1 MTIFVWVSFWA
12 VPLIYLS
19 VLSPIRQYYLIYFV
33 AKCFPS
39 FQWELS
45 RLASVSFWHTSNI
58 LCSLIKFIL
67 LIERRQSK
75 KIIDCLTPFIWHYEK
90 GIIEIVNRSASYDKT
105 RQRIKKQRHRFADKG
120 SYSQSYDFFSV
131 VMYRCENWTIKKA
144 EHWRIDAIELWCWR
158 RLLRVPWTAR
168 RSNQSIL
175 KKSTLNI
182 HWKDWGWS
190 WSSNTL
196 ATWCEEP
203 THWKRLK
210 ADPLEKILRLGKTEG
225 KRGMGAAVDE
235 TVR

>member
-168 RSNQSIL
+168 RS
-175 KKSTLNI
+175 KKSIIKKISAKYSLKGLMLKLKLQYFGI
-182 HWKDWGWS
+182 WF
-190 WSSNTL
+190 
-196 ATWCEEP
+196 EEP
-203 THWKRLK
+203 THWKR
-210 ADPLEKILRLGKTEG
+210 PWCWERLRAGGEG
-225 KRGMGAAVDE
+225 DDRG
-235 TVR
+235 

>member
-120 SYSQSYDFFSV
+120 PYGQSYIFF
-131 VMYRCENWTIKKA
+131 
-144 EHWRIDAIELWCWR
+144 
-158 RLLRVPWTAR
+158 
-168 RSNQSIL
+168 Q
-175 KKSTLNI
+175 
-182 HWKDWGWS
+182 
-190 WSSNTL
+190 
-196 ATWCEEP
+196 
-203 THWKRLK
+203 
-210 ADPLEKILRLGKTEG
+210 
-225 KRGMGAAVDE
+225 
-235 TVR
+235 

>member
-1 MTIFVWVSFWA
+1 MS
-12 VPLIYLS
+12 S
-19 VLSPIRQYYLIYFV
+19 
-33 AKCFPS
+33 S

-45 RLASVSFWHTSNI
+45 QLASVSLWHTSNI

-67 LIERRQSK
+67 LIKRRQSK
-75 KIIDCLTPFIWHYEK
+75 KIIDCLTPFIWHSEK
-90 GIIEIVNRSASYDKT
+90 GIIETVNRSASYDKT
-105 RQRIKKQRHRFADKG
+105 RQRIKKQRHHFADKG

-131 VMYRCENWTIKKA
+131 VMYRCEKWTIKKA

-196 ATWCEEP
+196 AIWCEQL
-203 THWKRLK
+203 THWKRPWCWENSR
-210 ADPLEKILRLGKTEG
+210 ARGEG
-225 KRGMGAAVDE
+225 GGRGWNG
-235 TVR
+235 

>member
-1 MTIFVWVSFWA
+1 MS
-12 VPLIYLS
+12 S
-19 VLSPIRQYYLIYFV
+19 
-33 AKCFPS
+33 S

-45 RLASVSFWHTSNI
+45 QLASVSLWHTSNI

-67 LIERRQSK
+67 LIKRRQCK
-75 KIIDCLTPFIWHYEK
+75 KIIDCLTPFIWHSEK

-105 RQRIKKQRHRFADKG
+105 RQRIKKQRHHFADKG

-131 VMYRCENWTIKKA
+131 VMYRCEKWTIKKA
-144 EHWRIDAIELWCWR
+144 EHWRIDAIELWFWR

-203 THWKRLK
+203 AHWKKFWGWERLK
-210 ADPLEKILRLGKTEG
+210 VKEEWGQQRM
-225 KRGMGAAVDE
+225 R
-235 TVR
+235 